1 MYRSI
6 FSSLGAIAILLGVGC
21 ATTVKDTG
29 DSGVYGTCAAICVG
43 ELSLE
48 AADGRDDFGLSLY
61 GEDFPTL
68 QVGCPD
74 GITAGGP
81 PTASVECVGGGVRIP
96 LEGVS
101 SPDPLSLTA
110 SIGTDFT
117 AEQSFSLAD
126 FQDEEVC
133 GTTCNTGALV
143 FELPE
148 TTR

>member
-1 MYRSI
+1 MYRSVI
-6 FSSLGAIAILLGVGC
+6 SGLGTGAVLLGVGC
-21 ATTVKDTG
+21 ATAIKDTG
-29 DSGVYGTCAAICVG
+29 DSGGSCAASCVG

-48 AADGRDDFGLSLY
+48 AADGRDDFGLSIY

-81 PTASVECVGGGVRIP
+81 PAASVACVSGGVRVT

-101 SPDPLSLTA
+101 FPDPLYLTA

-126 FQDEEVC
+126 FQLDEVC